1 MKKLIFL
8 FLSSLLINNSALAVT
23 CSFKD
28 LKISVPPLRLG
39 SMDGKLPQM
48 ISTSWHETS
57 GLVTSCSAYPTN
69 TDFKNLA
76 NNSTSSTKDNMEFD
90 GVSYKIYNSGVD
102 GVGVIMEAADSSQAY
117 KPFGPSNPTEV
128 NGWSSNTGIYSP
140 STRMKFRVRYV
151 ATKRLAA
158 GVTTI
163 PPMQLMRAGL
173 YFSGYGYFGWGA
185 VTTEGADIQ
194 VKYPSCKLS
203 IPNSVSLPH
212 VDSSRMRSV
221 GDTLGETPFDIAL
234 NCIPGVVDSKIRYT
248 LTDISN
254 PSNETSTLGVL
265 SGDGMAKG
273 VALQILDGASPVSF
287 GPDSSAA
294 ENKNQMDFGII
305 SKDRESLIKKLVVRY
320 VRTSD
325 LLTPGKIKSTVT
337 ITMSY
342 Q

>member
-8 FLSSLLINNSALAVT
+8 FLSSLLINNSAFAVT
-23 CSFKD
+23 CSFED
-28 LKISVPPLRLG
+28 LKITVPALRLG
-39 SMDGKLPQM
+39 IKDGKLPQM
-48 ISTSWHETS
+48 ISTSWHSTS
-57 GLVTSCSAYPTN
+57 GVVTSCSEHPKNAN
-69 TDFKNLA
+69 FKNLA
-76 NNSTSSTKDNMEFD
+76 NNSVSSTNNDMVFD
-90 GVSYKIYNSGVD
+90 GVSYRIYESGVD
-102 GVGVIMEAADSSQAY
+102 GVGVIMEAADVSQDY
-117 KPFGPSNPTEV
+117 KPFGPKNSSEV
-128 NGWSSNTGIYSP
+128 IGWSSNTGEAPPTTS
-140 STRMKFRVRYV
+140 MKFRVRYV

-158 GVTTI
+158 GVVTI
-163 PPMQLMRAGL
+163 PPKQLMRSGL
-173 YFSGYGYFGWGA
+173 HFPSYGYFGWGA
-185 VTTEGADIQ
+185 VTSKGADIQ

-203 IPNSVSLPH
+203 IPNSVSLPR

-234 NCIPGVVDSKIRYT
+234 DCVPGVVDSKIRYT

-254 PSNETSTLGVL
+254 PSNKTSTLGIF

-305 SKDRESLIKKLVVRY
+305 SKDRVSLIKNLVVRY